1 MIWANKQLL
10 ICCGV
15 APGPKFLGKQGRTS
29 IHSLTAMC
37 RSALRGKTADCR
49 WKQPA
54 VSASLRSV
62 QGAAPLARLAY
73 AAYPARP
80 RKGDTRWRVCPPSEG
95 LTTEHRHSDRSPGTP
110 RRTAIFLPIFQPKVG
125 NTFYMARRR
134 QEETHTQRWDR
145 DMDWRGTSHFL
156 PWMVK

>member
-62 QGAAPLARLAY
+62 QGAAPLAALC
-73 AAYPARP
+73 AYPCLP
-80 RKGDTRWRVCPPSEG
+80 PKGGHPPCVCPGGRPFFYPFFSQRWATPFTWPAADRRRPTPNAGTGTWIGEG
-95 LTTEHRHSDRSPGTP
+95 LPIS
-110 RRTAIFLPIFQPKVG
+110 FLG
-125 NTFYMARRR
+125 
-134 QEETHTQRWDR
+134 W
-145 DMDWRGTSHFL
+145 
-156 PWMVK
+156 